1 MASRTTRSGN
11 KATNEDT
18 ASIDKF
24 TDRIWSNLES
34 KLNDWITDKLPTLA
48 EEILR
53 MKVDECVNRAVE
65 HSVSSETFKASLSE
79 SLTFDAKQIK
89 LRRRK
94 RKQRTW
100 HPLSSS

>member
-1 MASRTTRSGN
+1 MASRTTRSGS
-11 KATNEDT
+11 KATNEET

-34 KLNDWITDKLPTLA
+34 KLNDWITDKLPALA

-65 HSVSSETFKASLSE
+65 NFVSSETFKASLSE
-79 SLTFDAKQIK
+79 SLTFDAKQMEEK
-89 LRRRK
+89 SRRRK
-94 RKQRTW
+94 RKRRT
-100 HPLSSS
+100 